1 MRNKDRKGSLLWVL
15 DQTKTSMG
23 KRLLKTYI
31 EQPLINPAKIMERLD
46 AVKKLLSNPVE
57 LSELQDCLSGVYDLE
72 RLMTRVMF
80 KTATPR
86 DLKSLSATA
95 LKLPQIKEILSG
107 FSSKLLTSLNNNI
120 DTLEA
125 ISNLVENAIV
135 DEPPVNVKDGGVIKD
150 GFNEELDKLR
160 SIISGG
166 KGIIDEIEQ
175 RERETTGIKNLKIG
189 YNRVFG
195 YYIEVTKSY
204 YDLIPDTYIR
214 KQTLANCERFITEE
228 LKNAENTI
236 LGANDK
242 VVSLENDI
250 LLKYVILLLLSLK
263 RFRNSFSNS
272 CC

>member
-1 MRNKDRKGSLLWVL
+1 M
-15 DQTKTSMG
+15 
-23 KRLLKTYI
+23 
-31 EQPLINPAKIMERLD
+31 
-46 AVKKLLSNPVE
+46 
-57 LSELQDCLSGVYDLE
+57 
-72 RLMTRVMF
+72 
-80 KTATPR
+80 
-86 DLKSLSATA
+86 
-95 LKLPQIKEILSG
+95 
-107 FSSKLLTSLNNNI
+107 TSLNNNI

-250 LLKYVILLLLSLK
+250 FVEVRDFIATQLK
-263 RFRNSFSNS
+263 RFNRSQQ
-272 CC
+272 